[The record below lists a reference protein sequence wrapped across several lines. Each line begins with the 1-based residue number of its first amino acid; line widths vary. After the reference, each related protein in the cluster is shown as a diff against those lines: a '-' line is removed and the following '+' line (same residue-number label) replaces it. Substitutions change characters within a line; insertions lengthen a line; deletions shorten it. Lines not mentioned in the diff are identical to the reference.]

1 MKNIKEYPIVQ
12 IMKWK
17 CNVCMSSLTQGGIQM
32 YFFKNKVDYE
42 ELYKKELQKNNDL
55 KNECLELKSTI
66 NNRDLKIL
74 ELQERL
80 RQSNEEYIKLQN
92 KLNSYNANLKPKKKK
107 VNFDLVNKVEYM
119 IEIEKLTYREISDK
133 LNISTKTISRIK
145 NGYYKNK
152 L

>member
-1 MKNIKEYPIVQ
+1 
-12 IMKWK
+12 
-17 CNVCMSSLTQGGIQM
+17 M